1 MAALQK
7 IRSSS
12 WILILMGVGMFLFI
26 LTMVLDSNTISAL
39 TNSSRNVGEVYG
51 KSLSAEEFTEM
62 VNEASEVMKLRNGGT
77 LTDEQ
82 TDMVRNQVWNDYVQ
96 YELVKHECDKLGVKV
111 TEKDVQGAKV
121 VLQVVNRK
129 AMNFRSRTSLSRRKS
144 FLKRS

>member
-12 WILILMGVGMFLFI
+12 WILILMAVGMFLFI

-51 KSLSAEEFTEM
+51 KSLSAEEFSGM

-96 YELVKHECDKLGVKV
+96 YELVKHECDKLGVEV
-111 TEKDVQGAKV
+111 TEKEVQEALTG
-121 VLQVVNRK
+121 
-129 AMNFRSRTSLSRRKS
+129 
-144 FLKRS
+144 